1 MATLKNEGLE
11 YFCIDFTALVENQ
24 TEAMEAVLL
33 FF

>member
-24 TEAMEAVLL
+24 TEAVLL